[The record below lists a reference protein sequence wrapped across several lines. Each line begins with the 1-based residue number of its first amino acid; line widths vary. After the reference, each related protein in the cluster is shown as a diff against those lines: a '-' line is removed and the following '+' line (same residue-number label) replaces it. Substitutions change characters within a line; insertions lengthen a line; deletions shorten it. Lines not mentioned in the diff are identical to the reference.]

1 MFPGVRIVILTDYD
15 DPGLRSEAQ
24 RAGASDYFLKEDL
37 SALRA
42 LLLRDIS

>member
-1 MFPGVRIVILTDYD
+1 MPLQGASFTDDD

-24 RAGASDYFLKEDL
+24 RAGASDRLLKEDL

-42 LLLRDIS
+42 IFLREIS